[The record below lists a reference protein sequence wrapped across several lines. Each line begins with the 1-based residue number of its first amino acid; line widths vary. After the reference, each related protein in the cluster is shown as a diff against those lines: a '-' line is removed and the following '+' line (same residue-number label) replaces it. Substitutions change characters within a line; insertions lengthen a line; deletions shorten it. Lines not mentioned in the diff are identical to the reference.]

1 MEFTKELL
9 FVGGFILVIV
19 LFIQYL
25 SYSRLKKMIKTPRKS
40 KHGASNNTEDVQQV
54 EGVPQSGVNQSI
66 GGNQNTK
73 RQLLIDDDDIEIDT
87 PDEDADSYVN
97 PVHSE
102 KHIDDDNEIEEK

>member
-25 SYSRLKKMIKTPRKS
+25 SYSRLKKMIKPSRKS
-40 KHGASNNTEDVQQV
+40 KHSASFNTEDVQQV
-54 EGVPQSGVNQSI
+54 EGVPQTGVNQSI
-66 GGNQNTK
+66 GVSP
-73 RQLLIDDDDIEIDT
+73 LLIDDDDIEIDT

-102 KHIDDDNEIEEK
+102 KHIDDDNEVEEK